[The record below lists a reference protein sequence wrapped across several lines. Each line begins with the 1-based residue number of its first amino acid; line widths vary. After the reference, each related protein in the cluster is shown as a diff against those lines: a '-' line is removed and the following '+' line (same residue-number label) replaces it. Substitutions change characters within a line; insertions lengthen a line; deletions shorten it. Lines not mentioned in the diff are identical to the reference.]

1 VISAPVLPP
10 FHRLADT
17 HDGPISCPW
26 PVSEHE
32 QIELSRFRL
41 MDLGHEM
48 PVAVERRLDRRVPE
62 LRLDVLG
69 MRALG
74 DQQAGVGVAQVVKP
88 DVPQAS
94 TPQEGREK
102 TAAREATSR
111 RS

>member
-1 VISAPVLPP
+1 
-10 FHRLADT
+10 
-17 HDGPISCPW
+17 
-26 PVSEHE
+26 
-32 QIELSRFRL
+32 
-41 MDLGHEM
+41 
-48 PVAVERRLDRRVPE
+48 
-62 LRLDVLG
+62 